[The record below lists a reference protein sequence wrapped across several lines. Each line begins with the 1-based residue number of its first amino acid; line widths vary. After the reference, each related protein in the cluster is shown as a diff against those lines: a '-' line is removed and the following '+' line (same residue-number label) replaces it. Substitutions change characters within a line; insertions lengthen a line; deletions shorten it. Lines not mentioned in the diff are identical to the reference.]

1 MLRLAT
7 VLVALLPLVASAATT
22 TLKISTL
29 YPDAASSP
37 SPCGS
42 ALARPSGRG

>member
-7 VLVALLPLVASAATT
+7 ILIVLFPLVATAAT

-29 YPDAASSP
+29 TRMAPP
-37 SPCGS
+37 LFLG
-42 ALARPSGRG
+42 